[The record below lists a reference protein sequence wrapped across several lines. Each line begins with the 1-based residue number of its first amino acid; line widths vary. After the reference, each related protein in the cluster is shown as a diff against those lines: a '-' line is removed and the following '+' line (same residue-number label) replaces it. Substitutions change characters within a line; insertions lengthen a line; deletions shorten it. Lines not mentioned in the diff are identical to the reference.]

1 MQNANTENPCD
12 PHEHRVHTHAPRSQ
26 EVLIQTAALFH
37 ALGDTERLKVME
49 LLFDGPHCVSEL
61 AEETG
66 QSMSMISQRLKILH
80 HAQLLERERSGKH
93 IYYRLADEHV
103 VHLLENAF
111 DHVQEPKRSNN
122 TSSSS
127 GEGNE

>member
-1 MQNANTENPCD
+1 MTEASSPKISCEAG
-12 PHEHRVHTHAPRSQ
+12 EHPAHNHTLRS
-26 EVLIQTAALFH
+26 ESVLSGAAVLFH
-37 ALGDTERLKVME
+37 ALGDTERLRLME

-80 HAQLLERERSGKH
+80 HAKLVQKQRSGKH
-93 IYYRLADEHV
+93 IYYALWDEHI

-111 DHVQEPKRSNN
+111 AHVEEPNS
-122 TSSSS
+122 
-127 GEGNE
+127 

>member
-1 MQNANTENPCD
+1 MKNSHQSKSTCEAADHT
-12 PHEHRVHTHAPRSQ
+12 PHSHKLRS
-26 EVLIQTAALFH
+26 ETVLTKTATLFH
-37 ALGDTERLKVME
+37 ALGDTERLKLIE

-80 HAQLLERERSGKH
+80 QAKLVQRQRTGKH
-93 IYYRLADEHV
+93 IFYSLWDQHI

-111 DHVQEPKRSNN
+111 EHVEEPNK
-122 TSSSS
+122 
-127 GEGNE
+127 